1 MQPAGKL
8 LLITGIV
15 SANTVPS
22 HVARKA
28 TERETP
34 MQLSEDQFNRQKDYS
49 TTVFILDAM
58 KKQGLISDKDFL
70 NEKDRLIEKYHPI
83 LIVNS

>member
-1 MQPAGKL
+1 MPPVGRP
-8 LLITGIV
+8 LLIIEIV
-15 SANTVPS
+15 SANTAPL
-22 HVARKA
+22 HVAQRA
-28 TERETP
+28 TKKRTP

-49 TTVFILDAM
+49 ATVFILDAM

-70 NEKDRLIEKYHPI
+70 NEKDQLIEKYHPI